1 MMALNEDRFYSPAE
15 VAEYLSVNVQ
25 TVRRWIQAGELG
37 TYRIGRFWRV
47 SREQVEEFLKAHEV
61 SELYA
66 LDVLPTASN
75 STRYMVALA
84 MPWYRRSSSNRHG
97 ALAPPDFES

>member
-37 TYRIGRFWRV
+37 AYRIGRFWRV
-47 SREQVEEFLKAHEV
+47 STEQMEEFLKAHEV
-61 SELYA
+61 N
-66 LDVLPTASN
+66 D
-75 STRYMVALA
+75 
-84 MPWYRRSSSNRHG
+84 
-97 ALAPPDFES
+97 

>member
-1 MMALNEDRFYSPAE
+1 MMALNEDRFYSAAE

-37 TYRIGRFWRV
+37 AYKIGRFWRV

-61 SELYA
+61 S
-66 LDVLPTASN
+66 D
-75 STRYMVALA
+75 
-84 MPWYRRSSSNRHG
+84 
-97 ALAPPDFES
+97 